1 MKENENLKQSNVVL
15 IQSTNPEL
23 LKISQSICRYKEKMK
38 ESKLLL
44 NDEDIVK
51 ECLDNNFEEINELK
65 KENENLKNK
74 IKNLEEEI
82 KVKTKETETKILS
95 LSQKYSDSEEEEFD
109 INFLAKNAK
118 EKNNS
123 EDIKIEKL
131 LSLIRGDL
139 NIKRKTVVKN
149 VFEFNDKE
157 KKRNIK
163 LNEIKQLYNSKMHP
177 DAYVGYKK
185 ESDVYKEFC
194 YTFDIFCI
202 FYEIYEYITLE
213 QFIEYY
219 KGISASIIDDNYFD
233 DVLNGVWN
241 INIVQMIIL

>member
-1 MKENENLKQSNVVL
+1 MDIKTSQIDKFINEIDQKNKLINDLKMNFNQNQDEKIDKYKNDIKILDEANKKLLKENENLKQSNVVL

-123 EDIKIEKL
+123 EDIKIDFPVYSDIKEKYEEQ
-131 LSLIRGDL
+131 
-139 NIKRKTVVKN
+139 NKKIKELKEIFKN
-149 VFEFNDKE
+149 MTSQIVFEEGTD
-157 KKRNIK
+157 IK
-163 LNEIKQLYNSKMHP
+163 SKINRISELLEI
-177 DAYVGYKK
+177 
-185 ESDVYKEFC
+185 
-194 YTFDIFCI
+194 
-202 FYEIYEYITLE
+202 EIEN
-213 QFIEYY
+213 
-219 KGISASIIDDNYFD
+219 K
-233 DVLNGVWN
+233 
-241 INIVQMIIL
+241 